1 MQIIES
7 VNIKLFQGGYISN
20 MNNDGRCV
28 IVDHTDIVSATVIN
42 HLQVF
47 ESYTGKGLVYVCKNH
62 TIRRADCKHIQLV
75 KCIVIT
81 NRGYTN
87 NNFRIME

>member
-28 IVDHTDIVSATVIN
+28 IINHTDIVSGTVIN

-47 ESYTGKGLVYVCKNH
+47 ESYTGKGLVYVC
-62 TIRRADCKHIQLV
+62 V
-75 KCIVIT
+75 KIT
-81 NRGYTN
+81 QFEEQIASIYN
-87 NNFRIME
+87 

>member
-1 MQIIES
+1 M
-7 VNIKLFQGGYISN
+7 
-20 MNNDGRCV
+20 
-28 IVDHTDIVSATVIN
+28 
-42 HLQVF
+42 QVF
-47 ESYTGKGLVYVCKNH
+47 ESYTGQGLVYVCKNH

-75 KCIVIT
+75 KCIMIT

>member
-1 MQIIES
+1 MNQRKQKAKVMMQTVGNFAQVDTNKFEIKS
-7 VNIKLFQGGYISN
+7 QTDPNKLYNIS
-20 MNNDGRCV
+20 R
-28 IVDHTDIVSATVIN
+28 
-42 HLQVF
+42 
-47 ESYTGKGLVYVCKNH
+47 TGKGLVYVCKNH

-75 KCIVIT
+75 KCIMIT